1 MIKVCEM
8 TRILYVLCF
17 CFVVGK
23 HLGINVYTTTIL
35 DKRVVEKNAN
45 LGHIFQF
52 PLRKTPPG
60 EY

>member
-1 MIKVCEM
+1 M
-8 TRILYVLCF
+8 YCF

-23 HLGINVYTTTIL
+23 HLGINIYTTTIL
-35 DKRVVEKNAN
+35 DKRVVHEKNAKFA
-45 LGHIFQF
+45 HVFQF